1 MTQLQLYKKLRN
13 PGSEK
18 PKAVEFLKELFKKV
32 KKAPSHYCR
41 KQSSK
46 IYLEPLLKNEKGIYR
61 LYLRTVKDGGI
72 EAFSFRQSMRYFNT
86 TTEYAL
92 LKPKKDLCN
101 TCLLFR
107 IGTLPEEPFE
117 VHIWLKH

>member
-1 MTQLQLYKKLRN
+1 MTYSFLKAIFDRFTLETHDTMTIILKKRN

-46 IYLEPLLKNEKGIYR
+46 IYLEPLLKNEKDIYR
-61 LYLRTVKDGGI
+61 LYLRTVKDGGK
-72 EAFSFRQSMRYFNT
+72 ETYSFREFMKYFKN
-86 TTEYAL
+86 
-92 LKPKKDLCN
+92 N
-101 TCLLFR
+101 
-107 IGTLPEEPFE
+107 
-117 VHIWLKH
+117 